1 MHFPRYHQKKSWQR
15 FIFGVI
21 IGAIIA
27 YVIFLFMY
35 GKMYERLLEK
45 NYNLKSHISELE
57 SQNEALLEDKKDLDE
72 KTKEPVTVERI
83 EISITNDKQL
93 RLDRLIIH
101 QLEDMIR
108 KEIDHIIGEDI
119 EIIADS
125 DELLIATIENK
136 SFAIDDMTYQFTVK
150 RLTIAPTLKLS
161 LKAKISE

>member
-1 MHFPRYHQKKSWQR
+1 KRDWSSD
-15 FIFGVI
+15 VCSSD
-21 IGAIIA
+21 
-27 YVIFLFMY
+27 L

-125 DELLIATIENK
+125 
-136 SFAIDDMTYQFTVK
+136 
-150 RLTIAPTLKLS
+150 
-161 LKAKISE
+161 